1 MYPGGLPVSREL
13 ATRKVRAATRFVAES
28 CTPYFDT
35 GDLAPGTSSRSASW
49 SSGWSPARPSSTT
62 ASARSV
68 RDQLRDPVGAF
79 GLVVNAIVLWN
90 TRYVHAALNHPCGSG
105 YHVRN
110 DDMQRPSPRV
120 HDHINLRGRYQLS
133 ASNLPWP
140 ASTAARHHH
149 SRRVTATRAVTGG
162 SCSTAVSTAIG
173 PSRGE
178 HSRSAGRWRGQRDR
192 KSTRL

>member
-68 RDQLRDPVGAF
+68 RDQLRDPVGAL

-110 DDMQRPSPRV
+110 DDMQRPSPLV

-133 ASNLPWP
+133 ASNLPM
-140 ASTAARHHH
+140 ARFDRCATPSLKTCDRHPGRY
-149 SRRVTATRAVTGG
+149 RRILLH
-162 SCSTAVSTAIG
+162 CC
-173 PSRGE
+173 
-178 HSRSAGRWRGQRDR
+178 
-192 KSTRL
+192 